1 MKFQDYRSNLKMED
15 IILNNVP
22 YTIIYFIS
30 NFFTVFIIQ
39 RFMETF
45 FLKRKYG
52 FVLLCLSYFLFF
64 LLTSAAYILFN
75 IPIIL
80 VLLNWVLI
88 FVISLNYESTTRDKV
103 INTTRI
109 ITFMLFPE
117 LVIGAIT
124 GYFHF
129 SFFADGNYSNSIGI
143 ITTKIVTY
151 IEALLFRNYVSTK
164 NAQNIGW
171 NLWLSSIL
179 IPISTLIY
187 EIMFVSSENA
197 NKLQVIVSVVIL
209 FVINITAFNL
219 YDSLSRSYIQKSKIT
234 ILEKENELYS
244 KQCEIMQNSTRE
256 LQAFRHDMNNQFIS
270 LSQLLSAKKYTDVE
284 AQLNKLSHQTKSN
297 IIYSTSG
304 NIIIDGLI
312 NYKLQNAINDNI
324 KVKTEIAVPV
334 HLNIETTDI
343 TTVLGNLLDNALTEI
358 LKIEKEKRL
367 LALKI
372 VFSQQR
378 LIIRVSNPYRGNIM
392 CKDGRILTSKG
403 ENNNH
408 GYGLSNI
415 SKAVDKYNG
424 YMDVNYSDSIFT
436 VDIIMYII

>member
-1 MKFQDYRSNLKMED
+1 MNLGT
-15 IILNNVP
+15 NV
-22 YTIIYFIS
+22 
-30 NFFTVFIIQ
+30 
-39 RFMETF
+39 
-45 FLKRKYG
+45 
-52 FVLLCLSYFLFF
+52 
-64 LLTSAAYILFN
+64 
-75 IPIIL
+75 
-80 VLLNWVLI
+80 
-88 FVISLNYESTTRDKV
+88 
-103 INTTRI
+103 
-109 ITFMLFPE
+109 
-117 LVIGAIT
+117 
-124 GYFHF
+124 
-129 SFFADGNYSNSIGI
+129 
-143 ITTKIVTY
+143 TK
-151 IEALLFRNYVSTK
+151 
-164 NAQNIGW
+164 
-171 NLWLSSIL
+171 
-179 IPISTLIY
+179 
-187 EIMFVSSENA
+187 
-197 NKLQVIVSVVIL
+197 KLDH
-209 FVINITAFNL
+209 
-219 YDSLSRSYIQKSKIT
+219 YK
-234 ILEKENELYS
+234 
-244 KQCEIMQNSTRE
+244 
-256 LQAFRHDMNNQFIS
+256 FIS
-270 LSQLLSAKKYTDVE
+270 LSQLLSAKKYTDAE
-284 AQLNKLSHQTKSN
+284 AQINKLSQQTKSN

-358 LKIEKEKRL
+358 LKIEEEKRL
-367 LALKI
+367 LTLKI

>member
-1 MKFQDYRSNLKMED
+1 MRH
-15 IILNNVP
+15 
-22 YTIIYFIS
+22 
-30 NFFTVFIIQ
+30 
-39 RFMETF
+39 
-45 FLKRKYG
+45 
-52 FVLLCLSYFLFF
+52 
-64 LLTSAAYILFN
+64 
-75 IPIIL
+75 
-80 VLLNWVLI
+80 
-88 FVISLNYESTTRDKV
+88 
-103 INTTRI
+103 
-109 ITFMLFPE
+109 
-117 LVIGAIT
+117 
-124 GYFHF
+124 FHF

-179 IPISTLIY
+179 IPVSTLIY

-343 TTVLGNLLDNALTEI
+343 TTGLGNLLDNALTEI

-367 LALKI
+367 LTLKI